1 MDFIVRGGDGG
12 EEEEEDEEE
21 EGRKEEGGGIRGE
34 RSGGEKRGRD
44 KRESSIDSKRVC
56 SITNIY
62 DIHAVNKEKE

>member
-1 MDFIVRGGDGG
+1 MEVRK
-12 EEEEEDEEE
+12 
-21 EGRKEEGGGIRGE
+21 RRRRRRGE
-34 RSGGEKRGRD
+34 RKKGGVSEGRGVGEKKRGRD